1 MQGMTRK
8 DKKEE
13 LAEWL
18 MKKDLVY
25 MYYRPS
31 HIFWDVYEWTLQS
44 RPDGEN
50 DSQVRIWDLVVRY
63 VLEHVPRM

>member
-1 MQGMTRK
+1 
-8 DKKEE
+8 
-13 LAEWL
+13 

-31 HIFWDVYEWTLQS
+31 HIFWDVVYEWTVQS

-63 VLEHVPRM
+63 VLGHVPRM